1 MDSYFLGLD
10 IGSSSVKAALV
21 EVNTGE
27 CKASIS
33 KPEKEMQII
42 ANHQMWAEQD
52 PELWWS
58 ICCDCIK
65 ELKKQHHL
73 GAYQIIGVGIS
84 YQMHGLVA
92 LDDNGDLLRPA
103 IIWCDGRAIA
113 YGDKAFEQLGETYC
127 ASHLFNAP
135 GNFTASKLKW
145 VKENEPLVF
154 ENIDKIMLPGDYI
167 AYRFTEVI
175 NTTISGLS
183 EGVFWDFEGHKVAD
197 SLLENLGIPNE
208 YLPELVDTFCQQ
220 SKVSAKGAQES
231 TLLEGT
237 PILYRAGDQPNNAL
251 SLNVL
256 DSGDIAAT
264 AGTSG
269 VVYAVTDQKKTKE
282 LKRINNF
289 AHVNHSAEQTSI
301 GKLLCINGCG
311 ILYKWL
317 KENLDLYSYEQMNE
331 LAAKVPQ
338 GSDGLLVFPFGNG
351 PERMFENRP
360 LNFELR
366 GMQFNRHDKA
376 TICRA
381 ALEGIA
387 FSFYYGIKILL
398 ENGIPDGIIRAGN
411 DNLFQAEIFGQTLAD
426 LTQLEIQIYDTTG
439 AIGAARACQ
448 ITTFGQAQFSQSIE
462 KNDFVRSFLP
472 NASCEGL
479 KTVYSNW
486 ECIITHQLHNLTT

>member
-1 MDSYFLGLD
+1 MEKYFLGLD
-10 IGSSSVKAALV
+10 LGSSSVKAALV
-21 EVNTGE
+21 EVNSGE

-33 KPEKEMQII
+33 KPEQEMQII
-42 ANHQMWAEQD
+42 AAHQMWAEQD
-52 PELWWS
+52 PQLWWN

-65 ELKKQHHL
+65 ELKKQNHL
-73 GAYQIIGVGIS
+73 GADQIIGVGIS
-84 YQMHGLVA
+84 YQMHGLVT
-92 LDDNGDLLRPA
+92 LDDNGELLRPA
-103 IIWCDGRAIA
+103 IIWCDGRAVA
-113 YGDKAFEQLGETYC
+113 HGDKAFEQLGEAYC
-127 ASHLFNAP
+127 AAHLFNAP
-135 GNFTASKLKW
+135 GNFTAAKLKW

-154 ENIDKIMLPGDYI
+154 DKIDKIMLPGDYI
-167 AYRFTEVI
+167 AYRFTEVV

-183 EGVFWDFEGHKVAD
+183 EGMFWDFEGHKVAD
-197 SLLENLGIPNE
+197 ALLENLGIPNE
-208 YLPELVDTFCQQ
+208 YMPELVDTFSEQ
-220 SKVSAKGAQES
+220 SKLSAKGAHES

-237 PILYRAGDQPNNAL
+237 PVLYRAGDQPNNAL
-251 SLNVL
+251 SLNVMN
-256 DSGDIAAT
+256 SGDIAAT

-269 VVYAVTDQKKTKE
+269 VVYAVTDKKKTKE

-311 ILYKWL
+311 ILYKWI
-317 KENLDLYSYEQMNE
+317 KENLDVHSYEHMNE
-331 LAAKVPQ
+331 LATKVPQ
-338 GSDGLLVFPFGNG
+338 GSDSLLVFPFGNG

-360 LNFELR
+360 LSFELR
-366 GMQFNRHDKA
+366 GMQFNRHNKA

-398 ENGIPDGIIRAGN
+398 EDGIPDGIIRAGN

-448 ITTFGQAQFSQSIE
+448 ITTFGQVHFSQSIE
-462 KNDFVRSFLP
+462 KNDFVRSFHP
-472 NASCEGL
+472 NTESEDIM
-479 KTVYSNW
+479 KVYNNW
-486 ECIITHQLHNLTT
+486 EFILKHQLNN

>member
-1 MDSYFLGLD
+1 MEKYFLGLD

-21 EVNTGE
+21 EVNSGE

-33 KPEKEMQII
+33 KPEQEMQII
-42 ANHQMWAEQD
+42 AAHQMWAEQD
-52 PELWWS
+52 PDLWWR

-65 ELKKQHHL
+65 ALREEHQLH
-73 GAYQIIGVGIS
+73 AEQIIGVGIS
-84 YQMHGLVA
+84 YQMHGLVT
-92 LDDNGDLLRPA
+92 LDVNGNLLRPS
-103 IIWCDGRAIA
+103 IIWCDGRAVS
-113 YGDKAFEQLGETYC
+113 YGEKAFEQLGETYS
-127 ASHLFNAP
+127 AAHLLNAP
-135 GNFTASKLKW
+135 GNFTAAKLKW
-145 VKENEPLVF
+145 VKENEPQIF
-154 ENIDKIMLPGDYI
+154 DKIDKIMLPGDYI
-167 AYRFTEVI
+167 AYRFSGVI

-183 EGVFWDFEGHKVAD
+183 EGIFWDFQGNKVAD
-197 SLLENLGIPNE
+197 TLLENLGIPST
-208 YLPELVDTFCQQ
+208 YLPEPVDTFSEQ
-220 SKVSAKGAQES
+220 SKVNAKGAQES

-256 DSGDIAAT
+256 NSGDIAAT

-289 AHVNHSAEQTSI
+289 AHVNHSAQHTSI

-311 ILYKWL
+311 ILYKWI
-317 KENLDLYSYEQMNE
+317 KENLDLESYVQMNE
-331 LAAKVPQ
+331 LAAEVPQ

-351 PERMFENRP
+351 PERMFENKP
-360 LNFELR
+360 MNFELR

-398 ENGIPDGIIRAGN
+398 EDGIPDGVIKAGN

-448 ITTFGQAQFSQSIE
+448 MVSFGQDQFSQSIE
-462 KNDFVRSFLP
+462 KNDFVRSFHP
-472 NASCEGL
+472 KANSEDIIE
-479 KTVYSNW
+479 VYNNW
-486 ECIITHQLHNLTT
+486 ESIITNQLITK